1 SGEEPP
7 SGWACRVEP
16 ENLAYLIYTS
26 GSTGMPK
33 AVGLSHGNAVSL
45 VGWASG
51 AFTPLELSRVLAST
65 SIGFDLSVFELF
77 VPLCLGGT
85 VVLADDALS
94 LLELAARG
102 EVTLVNTVPSAMAEL
117 VGWGSLPGSLRTV
130 NLAGER
136 LTRGLSDAVQGA
148 GVERVLNLYGPTEA
162 TTYSTQHAVVEGG
175 GEPTIGRPVA
185 GECA

>member
-1 SGEEPP
+1 RLELMLRDSGASVLVSERGLVERLPWGGARALVLDDLLSGEEPP

-51 AFTPLELSRVLAST
+51 AFTPLELSGVLAST

-130 NLAGER
+130 NLAGGR
-136 LTRGLSDAVQGA
+136 LTRGLADAGQGPA
-148 GVERVLNLYGPTEA
+148 
-162 TTYSTQHAVVEGG
+162 
-175 GEPTIGRPVA
+175 
-185 GECA
+185 